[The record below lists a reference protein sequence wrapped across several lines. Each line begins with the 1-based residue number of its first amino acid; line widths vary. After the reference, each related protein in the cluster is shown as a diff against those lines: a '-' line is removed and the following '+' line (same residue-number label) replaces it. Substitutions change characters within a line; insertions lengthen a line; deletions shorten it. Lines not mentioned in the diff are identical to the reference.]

1 MFAVGNSAFQYDGQG
16 YCPRT
21 GCFREEKV
29 FVSAAGWAARTA
41 SAASIAKVAIDRRT
55 RAFGDIRHDAAQI
68 SDIAAVSQPKRG
80 NRKTI
85 DGYRVSSQQTALGR
99 RDFIDCDTGIG
110 DGEFG
115 AAVEVK
121 ITAAAAARTDAAS
134 AAAAIVRTA
143 GVSKAVTACACAA
156 VAASAATAASAAVAA
171 CAAAVCVS
179 SAATA
184 AVSNAAVHTRRA
196 SDA

>member
-1 MFAVGNSAFQYDGQG
+1 M
-16 YCPRT
+16 
-21 GCFREEKV
+21 

-41 SAASIAKVAIDRRT
+41 SAASIAKVAINRRT

-134 AAAAIVRTA
+134 AAIVRAT

-156 VAASAATAASAAVAA
+156 VAASAAVAA

-196 SDA
+196 SDV

>member
-1 MFAVGNSAFQYDGQG
+1 M
-16 YCPRT
+16 
-21 GCFREEKV
+21 

-68 SDIAAVSQPKRG
+68 SDIAAVSQPKCG

-99 RDFIDCDTGIG
+99 RNFIDCDTGIG

-134 AAAAIVRTA
+134 AAIVRAA

-156 VAASAATAASAAVAA
+156 VAASAATAA
-171 CAAAVCVS
+171 
-179 SAATA
+179 
-184 AVSNAAVHTRRA
+184 VSNAAVHTRRA

>member
-1 MFAVGNSAFQYDGQG
+1 M
-16 YCPRT
+16 
-21 GCFREEKV
+21 

-68 SDIAAVSQPKRG
+68 SDIAAVSQPKRR

-99 RDFIDCDTGIG
+99 CDFIDCDTGIG

-115 AAVEVK
+115 AAV
-121 ITAAAAARTDAAS
+121 
-134 AAAAIVRTA
+134 
-143 GVSKAVTACACAA
+143 
-156 VAASAATAASAAVAA
+156 
-171 CAAAVCVS
+171 
-179 SAATA
+179 
-184 AVSNAAVHTRRA
+184 
-196 SDA
+196 